1 MGYEF
6 SEINYAC
13 DCVRPMIEKIKEKNE
28 KLKDVDLELE
38 LFDLFTGK
46 SVSTLVYKVGKSNKR
61 LYVNHEY
68 CPFCGKKL
76 VGLGEKRS
84 E

>member
-1 MGYEF
+1 M
-6 SEINYAC
+6 NYAC
-13 DCVRPMIEKIKEKNE
+13 DCARPMIEKIKEKNE
-28 KLKDVDLELE
+28 KLKDVDLEIE

-46 SVSTLVYKVGKSNKR
+46 TVSALVYKSGKSTKR
-61 LYVNHEY
+61 IYIEHSF